1 MVYKIRNKGFNN
13 TAAALNPRI
22 HPAKKTKIHAD
33 LTRYITLQVQITRYT
48 GMRILHNYRNM
59 SRASKKFLMGDQ
71 ILEQLMVLT
80 LKEHYFRPMYY
91 RSPIENSFYL
101 GRSLADL
108 TDRHYALFAN
118 NQHPLQLYVYEEYN
132 KFLRAAHSK
141 QEQENLKAVGDRMKQ
156 VMDDRSLLLNTK
168 EGESLSIEDISD
180 VYMQVMGEHRA
191 NTNMSLTT
199 RSKTG
204 AISDSLEVR
213 RPFGAAQ

>member
-59 SRASKKFLMGDQ
+59 SRASKQFLMGDK

-213 RPFGAAQ
+213 RPF

>member
-1 MVYKIRNKGFNN
+1 MVFKIRNKGFNN
-13 TAAALNPRI
+13 TAAALNPRV

-33 LTRYITLQVQITRYT
+33 LTRYITVQVQITRFT
-48 GMRILHNYRNM
+48 GMRILHNYRNI
-59 SRASKKFLMGDQ
+59 SRATKQFLMGDK
-71 ILEQLMVLT
+71 ILEQLMILT
-80 LKEHYFRPMYY
+80 IKEHYFRPMYY

-132 KFLRAAHSK
+132 RFLRMAHNK
-141 QEQENLKAVGDRMKQ
+141 DEQENLKHINERMGQ
-156 VMDDRSLLLNTK
+156 VMDDRSRLLNTK
-168 EGESLSIEDISD
+168 DGESLSIDDISD
-180 VYMQVMGEHRA
+180 VYMQVMGEARA
-191 NTNMSLTT
+191 KTNMSLTT

-204 AISDSLEVR
+204 EISDYLEVR

>member
-1 MVYKIRNKGFNN
+1 MVFKIRNKGFNN
-13 TAAALNPRI
+13 TAAALNPRV

-33 LTRYITLQVQITRYT
+33 LTRYITVQVQITRFT
-48 GMRILHNYRNM
+48 GMRILHNYRNI
-59 SRASKKFLMGDQ
+59 SRATKQFMMGDK
-71 ILEQLMVLT
+71 ILEQLMILT
-80 LKEHYFRPMYY
+80 IKEHYFRPMYY

-132 KFLRAAHSK
+132 KFLRTAHNK
-141 QEQENLKAVGDRMKQ
+141 DEQENLKYINDRMGQ
-156 VMDDRSLLLNTK
+156 VMDDRSRLLNTK
-168 EGESLSIEDISD
+168 EGESLSIDDISD
-180 VYMQVMGEHRA
+180 VYMQVMGEARTK
-191 NTNMSLTT
+191 TNMSLAT

-204 AISDSLEVR
+204 EIADYLEVR

>member
-1 MVYKIRNKGFNN
+1 MVFKIRNKGFNN
-13 TAAALNPRI
+13 TAAALNPRV

-33 LTRYITLQVQITRYT
+33 LTRYITVQVQITRFT
-48 GMRILHNYRNM
+48 GMRILHIYRNI
-59 SRASKKFLMGDQ
+59 SRATKQFLMGDK
-71 ILEQLMVLT
+71 ILEQLMILT
-80 LKEHYFRPMYY
+80 IKEHYFRPMYY

-132 KFLRAAHSK
+132 KFLRTAHNK
-141 QEQENLKAVGDRMKQ
+141 DEQENLKYINDRMGQ
-156 VMDDRSLLLNTK
+156 VMEDRSRLLNTN
-168 EGESLSIEDISD
+168 EGESLSIDDISD
-180 VYMQVMGEHRA
+180 VYMQVMGEARA
-191 NTNMSLTT
+191 KTNMSLTT

-204 AISDSLEVR
+204 EISDYLEVR

>member
-1 MVYKIRNKGFNN
+1 MVFKIRNKGFIN
-13 TAAALNPRI
+13 TAAALNPRV

-33 LTRYITLQVQITRYT
+33 LTRYITVQVQITRFT
-48 GMRILHNYRNM
+48 GMRILHNYRNI
-59 SRASKKFLMGDQ
+59 SRATKQFMMGDK
-71 ILEQLMVLT
+71 ILEQLMILT
-80 LKEHYFRPMYY
+80 IKEHYFRPMYY

-132 KFLRAAHSK
+132 KFLRTAHNK
-141 QEQENLKAVGDRMKQ
+141 DEQENLKYINDRMGQ
-156 VMDDRSLLLNTK
+156 VMDDRSRLLNTK
-168 EGESLSIEDISD
+168 EGESLSIDDISD
-180 VYMQVMGEHRA
+180 VYMQVMGEARTK
-191 NTNMSLTT
+191 TNMSLAT

-204 AISDSLEVR
+204 EIADYLEVR